1 MQKRVSI
8 FLVVLL
14 LLSCAFTTTPEVYA
28 SNKAEDSRAIAIVF
42 DNSGSMYIKGE
53 KAWCRATYAM
63 EVFASM
69 LNKGDVLQIYP
80 MHPITVNNTEYTM
93 NKPFTIT
100 DATQASAIRNIYTK
114 KALGTPIESV
124 DAAANGVK
132 QLQATKKYMIVL
144 TDGDSFYKNGS
155 EMSASATKKELDA
168 RFKQLSGADM
178 TVMYLGVGKK
188 VVMPDTPQS
197 QYFVKKQAK
206 NSEDTLSALTEM
218 CNQIFGRDTLP
229 KSYLSAQSMKFDIS
243 MKKLIVFVQGEN
255 VSDLKVVGSSG
266 DVGKQ
271 ESIISTKYG
280 TAGCGNYKSVPD
292 TSLQGMMVTF
302 SDCVAGNYNIEYKGK
317 ATDIEVY
324 YEPDAD
330 LDFVFTDAEGNMV
343 NLDTL
348 YEGDYK
354 VAFGMKDAKTDQ
366 LISSELLGKPHY
378 EGSYFING
386 KEYPFSQD
394 GQNGEVPIGLKMK
407 DAFKAKLTVTY
418 LSGYTITKDS
428 ADFGWPDEGIHV
440 AARPAGDLK
449 LTITDGDILYSL
461 SKLEQGKPYKAEIYY
476 QGKKLTGEEL
486 KKVELK
492 WNPDTSY
499 AEIKKEFADDHYN
512 LTLHYKNEKKP
523 ADTICGKCKV
533 AIHAFYAA
541 PDEGIHVAARP
552 AGDLKLTITDGDILY
567 SLSKLEQGK
576 PYKAEIYYQGKK
588 LTGEELKKVELKW
601 NPDTSYAEIKKEFA
615 DDHYNLTLHYK
626 NEKKPADTI
635 CGKCKVAI
643 HAFYAAPGS
652 AESKAQATLTYKIED
667 DFVPIKVDLV
677 APDDYIVIADL
688 EKSRP
693 MIAKITT
700 KGKPLSSEE
709 FKSVTLDVDCSG
721 IEYKITPNPEE
732 SSFSIQLLSTKD
744 LAEADYPVKVTA
756 KYTDHI
762 GRASQAEDALSLT
775 LSNTPLWVKWLLG
788 LGILLLLIFLIWKI
802 SHIRVLPK
810 RVRHIKGNCKMMVG
824 TKDETSATNF
834 TTKLSGKQLS
844 FKTDWAGN
852 VSGVSISDI
861 KPEKSA
867 FLCKPSHKRRILIEP
882 QKIRPFGDMTEVN
895 IDGAVFKVD
904 PNEGTLIIPPTAQNP
919 IKIYNGMNIRYKSN
933 IVDSFGKLKSC
944 NATIPIT
951 FKK

>member
-28 SNKAEDSRAIAIVF
+28 SKKAEDSRAIAIVF
-42 DNSGSMYIKGE
+42 DNSGSMYINGE

-100 DATQASAIRNIYTK
+100 DAAQASTIRDIYTK

-168 RFKQLSGADM
+168 RFTKLADADM

-206 NSEDTLSALTEM
+206 NSEDTLAALTEM

-229 KSYLSAQSMKFDIS
+229 KTFVSGKDMKVDIS
-243 MKKLIVFVQGEN
+243 MKKLIVFAQGEN
-255 VSDLKVVGSSG
+255 ISNLKVTGSNG
-266 DVGKQ
+266 EVGKL
-271 ESIISTKYG
+271 ESTISTKYG

-292 TSLQGMMVTF
+292 KSLQGMMVTF
-302 SDCVAGNYNIEYKGK
+302 SDCKVGNYTISYQGT
-317 ATDIEVY
+317 ATNVEVY

-343 NLDTL
+343 SPETL

-354 VAFGMKDAKTDQ
+354 VSFGMKDAKTGQ
-366 LISSELLGKPHY
+366 LISSELLGEPHY

-386 KEYPFSQD
+386 EKKSFSHD
-394 GQNGEVPIGLKMK
+394 GQSGEVPIALKMN
-407 DAFKAKLTVTY
+407 DAFKAELTVTY
-418 LSGYTITKDS
+418 LSGYTITKNS
-428 ADFGWPDEGIHV
+428 SDFGWSEEGIKV

-449 LTITDGDILYSL
+449 LTITGGDKVYPLQH
-461 SKLEQGKPYKAEIYY
+461 LEQGKPYKAEVYY
-476 QGKKLTGEEL
+476 QGKKLIGKEL
-486 KKVELK
+486 EKVQLK

-499 AEIKKEFADDHYN
+499 AEIKQEFAEDHYN
-512 LTLHYKNEKKP
+512 LTMHYKDEKKP
-523 ADTICGKCKV
+523 ADTVCGKCKV
-533 AIHAFYAA
+533 AIY
-541 PDEGIHVAARP
+541 
-552 AGDLKLTITDGDILY
+552 
-567 SLSKLEQGK
+567 
-576 PYKAEIYYQGKK
+576 
-588 LTGEELKKVELKW
+588 
-601 NPDTSYAEIKKEFA
+601 
-615 DDHYNLTLHYK
+615 
-626 NEKKPADTI
+626 
-635 CGKCKVAI
+635 
-643 HAFYAAPGS
+643 AFYAAPGCD
-652 AESKAQATLTYKIED
+652 ESKAQATLSYKIED

-677 APDDYIVIADL
+677 APDDYIVID
-688 EKSRP
+688 EIEQSRP
-693 MIAKITT
+693 MIATITA
-700 KGKPLSSEE
+700 KGKPLSAEN
-709 FKSVTLDVDCSG
+709 FKSVTLRVDCSG
-721 IEYKITPNPEE
+721 IEYKVTPNPEE
-732 SSFSIQLLSTKD
+732 SSFSIQLLSTKG
-744 LAEADYPVKVTA
+744 LKETDYPVKVTA
-756 KYTDHI
+756 TYKDHV
-762 GRASQAEDALSLT
+762 GRETQADDSLKLT
-775 LSNTPLWVKWLLG
+775 LSNIPLWVKWMIGLG
-788 LGILLLLIFLIWKI
+788 LLLLLIFIIWRI
-802 SHIRVLPK
+802 LHIRVLPN
-810 RVRHIKGNCKMMVG
+810 RVRHVKGDCKMMVG
-824 TKDETSATNF
+824 SKDETPATNF

-844 FKTDWAGN
+844 FKTDWVGN
-852 VSGVSISDI
+852 MCGINISDI
-861 KPEKSA
+861 KPEKTA

-882 QKIRPFGDMTEVN
+882 QKIRPFGDITEVN
-895 IDGAVFKVD
+895 IDGASFKVD
-904 PNEGTLIIPPTAQNP
+904 HDTGMLTIPPIAQNS
-919 IKIYNGMNIRYKSN
+919 IKIYNGMNIKYKSN
-933 IVDSFGKLKSC
+933 VVDNYGKTKIC

>member
-1 MQKRVSI
+1 M
-8 FLVVLL
+8 LLAVLL
-14 LLSCAFTTTPEVYA
+14 LLSCVFTTMPEVHA
-28 SNKAEDSRAIAIVF
+28 SKKAEASRAIAIVF

-80 MHPITVNNTEYTM
+80 MHPITVDKKEYTM
-93 NKPFTIT
+93 DNPFTIT
-100 DATQASAIRNIYTK
+100 DATQASTIRDIYTK

-132 QLQATKKYMIVL
+132 KLNADKKYMIVL
-144 TDGDSFYKNGS
+144 TDGDCFYKNGS
-155 EMSASATKKELDA
+155 EMSASATKKELDS
-168 RFKQLSGADM
+168 RFENLAGEDM
-178 TVMYLGVGKK
+178 TVMYLGIGKQ
-188 VVMPDTPQS
+188 VVMPGTEQS
-197 QYFVKKQAK
+197 KYFVKKQSK

-229 KSYLSAQSMKFDIS
+229 KSYLSGKNMKFDIS
-243 MKKLIVFVQGEN
+243 ISKLIVFVQGEN
-255 VSDLKVVGSSG
+255 VSDLKVVGSNG

-292 TSLQGMMVTF
+292 TSLQGMMVSF
-302 SDCVAGNYNIEYKGK
+302 SDCVAGNYTIDYKGN

-343 NLDTL
+343 NPDTL

-354 VAFGMKDAKTDQ
+354 VSFGMKDAKTGQ
-366 LISSELLGKPHY
+366 LISSELLGNPHY
-378 EGSYFING
+378 EGSYLINDQ
-386 KEYPFSQD
+386 EYPFSHD
-394 GQNGEVPIGLKMK
+394 GKSGEVPIGLKMN
-407 DAFKAKLTVTY
+407 DAFKATLTVTY
-418 LSGYTITKDS
+418 LSGYTITKNS
-428 ADFGWPDEGIHV
+428 SDFGWPDAGINV
-440 AARPAGDLK
+440 VARPAGDLK
-449 LTITDGDILYSL
+449 LKITDGAGLYSL
-461 SKLEQGKPYKAEIYY
+461 QDLEKGKPYKAEVYY
-476 QGKKLTGEEL
+476 QGKKLTGKEL
-486 KKVELK
+486 EKVQLK
-492 WNPDTSY
+492 WDPNTSY
-499 AEIKKEFADDHYN
+499 AEIKQEFADDHYK
-512 LTLHYKNEKKP
+512 LTLHYKNPKKP
-523 ADTICGKCKV
+523 ADTVCGKCKV

-541 PDEGIHVAARP
+541 QG
-552 AGDLKLTITDGDILY
+552 
-567 SLSKLEQGK
+567 SK
-576 PYKAEIYYQGKK
+576 
-588 LTGEELKKVELKW
+588 
-601 NPDTSYAEIKKEFA
+601 
-615 DDHYNLTLHYK
+615 
-626 NEKKPADTI
+626 
-635 CGKCKVAI
+635 
-643 HAFYAAPGS
+643 
-652 AESKAQATLTYKIED
+652 ESNAQATLTYKIED
-667 DFVPIKVDLV
+667 DFVPIKLDLV

-693 MIAKITT
+693 MIAKITA
-700 KGKPLSSEE
+700 KGKPLNAED
-709 FKSVTLDVDCSG
+709 FKSVTLDVDCGG
-721 IEYKITPNPEE
+721 IEYKITPNAQD
-732 SSFSIQLLSTKD
+732 SSFMITLLPTKD

-756 KYTDHI
+756 TYTDHI
-762 GRASQAEDALSLT
+762 GRETQAEDALSLT
-775 LSNTPLWVKWLLG
+775 LSNTPLWVKWLIG
-788 LGILLLLIFLIWKI
+788 FGILLLLIFLIWKI

-852 VSGVSISDI
+852 VSGISISDI

-904 PNEGTLIIPPTAQNP
+904 PNEGTLIIPTTAQNP

-933 IVDSFGKLKSC
+933 IVDGFGKLKSC